1 MILSLLIKHKEM
13 YELEIWRKQIELN
26 KLKELLEETDEVIRE
41 NCQHNWVTDHIDDK
55 SGEQSNIIIY
65 CDKCKLPLKSKD

>member
-1 MILSLLIKHKEM
+1 MKNYLNFETDIKNLET
-13 YELEIWRKQIELN
+13 ELD

-41 NCQHNWVTDHIDDK
+41 NCEHNWVTDYTDDK

-65 CDKCKLPLKSKD
+65 CDKCSQT